1 MAREIVML
9 GITALRNKFNKP
21 SVLKRGP
28 IKKIIIRLS
37 QKKFK
42 IKNYHQKK
50 EAVGESPTNHNTMGG
65 IETRRGFSSSLLCP

>member
-1 MAREIVML
+1 ML